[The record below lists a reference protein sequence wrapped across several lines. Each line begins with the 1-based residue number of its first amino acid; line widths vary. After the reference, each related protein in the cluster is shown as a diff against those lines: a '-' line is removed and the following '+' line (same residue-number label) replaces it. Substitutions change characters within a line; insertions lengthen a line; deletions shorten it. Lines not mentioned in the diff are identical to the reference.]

1 MKLHVDT
8 AFNSS
13 RSFSCADEA
22 PRIVDGMA
30 SDLEKSYGYNSMFY
44 KGCLKFVGHHGNL
57 SMPVITQIETF
68 GRVCKLGLFE
78 GNESS
83 LGSVDPSKLAAECD
97 RVVYNMDVQFRLL
110 GGESLS
116 SPQGFCAVLI
126 DLVLP
131 IDEEPECMRYVEDI
145 SHAHF
150 EFLGTKHV
158 WPGIMHEQ
166 HFDQA
171 FMTACLE
178 ETKLHNEETGQDAL
192 FGVGADECELTLERL
207 VKIPLADFHNLTG
220 FLAEVCPILGKPLPV
235 LTEPPEPTYVSTTR
249 ALSAALFHRAAHFSH
264 QRSQWSN
271 SSVALAAPRKKGF
284 SALSM
289 HLDRSVAGKGGRRR
303 RRRRRRLNHRQST
316 CCDGNARTYEI
327 GVTAAM
333 GIAIGTSAI
342 AVEGYN
348 RWSGNH
354 CEYKWGQLQEV
365 CGGVQIGA
373 GIDVTV
379 AHGYFY
385 SFSNTKGECYFA
397 GASVCFF
404 VCIGGEFLFD
414 KASGK
419 EIGKS
424 LETGGGFGA
433 SVSGG
438 WCHAWDIWQKGQ
450 WQRNLKGKCPSS
462 GGGCFPSHALVR
474 TPQGLKTM
482 RDLRAGDRVLAADSK
497 GNLIFDEVYF
507 FGHAEEQWA
516 PYVKLQLS
524 PSNTSELELS
534 PDHFLHVCLTLP
546 CTWASARSMYASDVK
561 TGNYVWTV
569 SGTSSRLS
577 QVMAIAMVPRLG
589 LYNPYTL
596 SGNIVVNDVVASA
609 HSSWILDEL
618 AGPRFRQYLPSFYQ
632 AAFLP
637 GRCIYA
643 VFGPR
648 AADWLGVSNPQGP
661 SQRLALAAA
670 FGPSI
675 VLAIL
680 ILNLLKFRLPKK

>member
-1 MKLHVDT
+1 MMSMTSMKCLLVWATAHAMKLHVDSEV
-8 AFNSS
+8 NSS
-13 RSFSCADEA
+13 RRSFSCADEA

-44 KGCLKFVGHHGNL
+44 KGCLKFVGHHANL
-57 SMPVITQIETF
+57 SMPIITQIETF

-158 WPGIMHEQ
+158 WPGIMHES

-171 FMTACLE
+171 FMTTCLE

-192 FGVGADECELTLERL
+192 FGVGAAECELTLERL
-207 VKIPLADFHNLTG
+207 VRMPLADFHNLTG
-220 FLAEVCPILGKPLPV
+220 FLAEVCPMLGKPLPV
-235 LTEPPEPTYVSTTR
+235 LTEPPAPTYVSTTR

-264 QRSQWSN
+264 KRSQWSN
-271 SSVALAAPRKKGF
+271 STVDLPAPRKKAF

-289 HLDRSVAGKGGRRR
+289 HLDRSVAGKGSRRR
-303 RRRRRRLNHRQST
+303 RSRRRLNHRQST
-316 CCDGNARTYEI
+316 CCDGNARTYEV

-342 AVEGYN
+342 GVEGYDG
-348 RWSGNH
+348 WSGND
-354 CEYKWGQLQEV
+354 CSYKWGQLQEV
-365 CGGVQIGA
+365 CGGFQVGA

-385 SFSNTKGECYFA
+385 SFSNTKGECSFA

-414 KASGK
+414 TDGK

-424 LETGGGFGA
+424 LETGGGFSA
-433 SVSGG
+433 SISGG
-438 WCHAWDIWQKGQ
+438 WCNAWELWQKDE
-450 WQRNLKGKCPSS
+450 WQRNLKDKCPSS

-474 TPQGLKTM
+474 TPEGLKTM
-482 RDLRAGDRVLAADSK
+482 RDLRAGDRVLAADTK

-516 PYVKLQLS
+516 PYVTQPGDIFSFKCGEGFDREINQQPKGALFS
-524 PSNTSELELS
+524 PWKCRGEATAPE
-534 PDHFLHVCLTLP
+534 PH
-546 CTWASARSMYASDVK
+546 ARRGD
-561 TGNYVWTV
+561 
-569 SGTSSRLS
+569 
-577 QVMAIAMVPRLG
+577 
-589 LYNPYTL
+589 
-596 SGNIVVNDVVASA
+596 
-609 HSSWILDEL
+609 
-618 AGPRFRQYLPSFYQ
+618 
-632 AAFLP
+632 
-637 GRCIYA
+637 
-643 VFGPR
+643 
-648 AADWLGVSNPQGP
+648 
-661 SQRLALAAA
+661 
-670 FGPSI
+670 
-675 VLAIL
+675 
-680 ILNLLKFRLPKK
+680 